1 MIKPEN
7 SLLKFY
13 LDERK
18 SALNIPSP
26 VKPITLKSNNARFKN
41 SPSELPPLL

>member
-13 LDERK
+13 FDEKK
-18 SALNIPSP
+18 SVLNIPSP
-26 VKPITLKSNNARFKN
+26 IKPTKARFKN
-41 SPSELPPLL
+41 L

>member
-13 LDERK
+13 LDEKK
-18 SALNIPSP
+18 SVLNIPSP
-26 VKPITLKSNNARFKN
+26 AKPVTFKN
-41 SPSELPPLL
+41 SKKRF

>member
-13 LDERK
+13 LDEKK
-18 SALNIPSP
+18 SVLNIPSP
-26 VKPITLKSNNARFKN
+26 IKPITLRQNKARFKN
-41 SPSELPPLL
+41 L

>member
-13 LDERK
+13 LDEKK

-26 VKPITLKSNNARFKN
+26 VKPVTFK
-41 SPSELPPLL
+41 